1 MRATIASIMFAF
13 AMVGCGPAETPTQSA
28 AEPSSAA
35 PPVAYRTLADDGR
48 LVIDFECPN
57 ASPDCAASTI
67 AKAEADAIG
76 SGKSGEMLVNVKGP
90 DLANYQLVGV
100 IAPSGQPVL
109 DRYQWN
115 GGGVTGRSA
124 VATWCLAN
132 DPDAPLCNSLAADA
146 SVCTALVEGDL
157 KRFCETR

>member
-1 MRATIASIMFAF
+1 MRATIASILLAF
-13 AMVGCGPAETPTQSA
+13 AMVGCSPSETPTRPA
-28 AEPSSAA
+28 AEPSPAA

-67 AKAEADAIG
+67 AKAEADAISG
-76 SGKSGEMLVNVKGP
+76 GKSGEMLVNVKGP

-100 IAPSGQPVL
+100 IAPSGPPVL
-109 DRYQWN
+109 DRYRWN

-132 DPDAPLCNSLAADA
+132 DPNAPLCNGLAADA

-157 KRFCETR
+157 ERFCETR